1 MLKTLNMSELNLKI
15 KQLIIANN
23 LTQEEFAKSL
33 GVSRSVIS
41 QIVIGKLRPT
51 LELVRKIAA
60 VYEISYDDLLEV
72 NAKTLANKL
81 DSIDKSKKN
90 IIVAEPPAT
99 YITKGIPLIP
109 IEAVAGAAKGD
120 LTALSVDSENYF
132 IPDFNNKADFLIR
145 VSGNSMAPKY
155 YNGDIV
161 ACKQIPTATFIQ
173 WGKVYVLDTLQ
184 GAICKRLFEGSKK
197 DTVKVVSENAN
208 YPPFEISLKTDVRS
222 ISIVVGVIRVE

>member
-1 MLKTLNMSELNLKI
+1 MIDKIDNNLILNKI
-15 KQLIIANN
+15 KFHFDIKKDKELAEKLEIKQ
-23 LTQEEFAKSL
+23 SL
-33 GVSRSVIS
+33 
-41 QIVIGKLRPT
+41 
-51 LELVRKIAA
+51 
-60 VYEISYDDLLEV
+60 
-72 NAKTLANKL
+72 LANWRARNTL
-81 DSIDKSKKN
+81 DYRILIDKINGLSAN
-90 IIVAEPPAT
+90 WLLTGEGEMFLSPETNTDFINEPGSI
-99 YITKGIPLIP
+99 YHTKHGIPLIP

-120 LTALSVDSENYF
+120 VTALSVDSENYF
-132 IPDFNNKADFLIR
+132 IPDFNNKADFLII

-197 DTVKVVSENAN
+197 DTIKVVSENAN

>member
-1 MLKTLNMSELNLKI
+1 MIDKIDNNLILNKI
-15 KQLIIANN
+15 KFHFDIKKDKELAEKLEIRQSLLANWRARNTLDYRILIDEINGLSANWL
-23 LTQEEFAKSL
+23 LTGEGEMFLSSESTKDVVNEPGSHYFAK
-33 GVSRSVIS
+33 
-41 QIVIGKLRPT
+41 Q
-51 LELVRKIAA
+51 
-60 VYEISYDDLLEV
+60 
-72 NAKTLANKL
+72 
-81 DSIDKSKKN
+81 
-90 IIVAEPPAT
+90 
-99 YITKGIPLIP
+99 GIPLIP

-120 LTALSVDSENYF
+120 LTALAVDSENYV

-197 DTVKVVSENAN
+197 DTVKVVSENTN

>member
-1 MLKTLNMSELNLKI
+1 MIDKIDNNLILNKI
-15 KQLIIANN
+15 KFHFDIKKDKELAEKLEIKQ
-23 LTQEEFAKSL
+23 SL
-33 GVSRSVIS
+33 
-41 QIVIGKLRPT
+41 
-51 LELVRKIAA
+51 
-60 VYEISYDDLLEV
+60 
-72 NAKTLANKL
+72 LANWRARNTL
-81 DSIDKSKKN
+81 DYRILIDKINGLSAN
-90 IIVAEPPAT
+90 WLLTGEGEMFLSPETNTDFINEPGSI
-99 YITKGIPLIP
+99 YHTKHGIPLIP

-120 LTALSVDSENYF
+120 VTALSVDSENYF

-197 DTVKVVSENAN
+197 DTIKVVSENAN